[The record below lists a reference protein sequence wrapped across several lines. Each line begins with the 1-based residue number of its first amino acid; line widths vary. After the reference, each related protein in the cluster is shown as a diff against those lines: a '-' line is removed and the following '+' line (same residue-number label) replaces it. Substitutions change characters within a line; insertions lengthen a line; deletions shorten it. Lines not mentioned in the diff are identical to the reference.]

1 MLIVT
6 RIPKPA
12 ALPMGVHEGGLSA
25 TNMLSVRAREAERQ
39 ASLAAHASTCDVRRL
54 VLTVIRVPKPAAHPM
69 GVLEEGLSATKMLS
83 ARAQEAER
91 QASMAAHVSTVMG
104 VDLC

>member
-1 MLIVT
+1 MSGHGPHRLGFRFRWLYDTDESWEFQLGQRIVIRHPPGTYLDAAQQAILSKPVT

-25 TNMLSVRAREAERQ
+25 TNMLSARAR
-39 ASLAAHASTCDVRRL
+39 
-54 VLTVIRVPKPAAHPM
+54 
-69 GVLEEGLSATKMLS
+69 
-83 ARAQEAER
+83 EAER
-91 QASMAAHVSTVMG
+91 QASMAAHVSTEMV